1 MQSVFTSSYKLLYSM
16 FNQNAT
22 GKIILY
28 KKPSAIILLFCLG
41 TVSAGI
47 LPSMAKHQTSAD
59 TSTQFFKYLIIIPDN
74 EDWLNTITPLIDW
87 KTREGLHIDSE
98 FPADCRPVKVTN
110 LTEIASI
117 YGSANAA
124 NIRRY
129 IIDLWDN
136 SSYSTGKSTLRYV
149 LLAGDVNY
157 IPTYLYSDIIDGK
170 PLTYA
175 TDQYYADFY
184 DPSMSLINPAIDKT
198 DWNPEVY
205 VGRFPVNNPGEL
217 ERVVNK
223 TVTYEMHSAPLQ
235 QGPPGWQRKTLFLGA
250 ILDNGYTVPGS
261 HVWKDGAYVAELIN
275 QNCSDWW
282 IGNTGPMPKPTTLY
296 DTNHDVTIWP
306 SGYEY
311 LNDIHNLTTA
321 NIIDQINNEG
331 ASAVLVVS
339 HGNLKSVQGRNDTTH
354 SQNDWNPPFFEN
366 EDVLSLRNN
375 YTLPFWFVDACNTGA
390 FQADLSEFGSKC
402 LGEELLLAD
411 PDTCGGAV
419 GFIGC
424 SNLSWYRFYYGTPQN
439 RPDVL
444 ETLSDR
450 LANLTFCQLYD
461 ASSPTEYLPTKWSLG
476 AALFEAKRL
485 YNETSWG
492 MGAPN
497 EMHMATCLGFNL
509 LGDPSLQIWPE
520 KPLNAPMFYDINA
533 PSTVKTGEK
542 FTVNIK
548 MTVLLTGGSYPP
560 LGPRRGAKVCIS
572 NTAGDYAWCA
582 VNLTDSF
589 GNVTFTAPAE
599 PGIYN
604 LTVVDHPYLVPYLS
618 QITVVSPVHD
628 VAVTN
633 VTASEASINQGTSLA
648 VNVTVENQGDE
659 TETIN
664 VTLYANQTL
673 IQTENV
679 TLPSN
684 SSTII
689 SFMWNTTS
697 FTLGDYIL
705 KAEAQQ
711 VPDETDLSDN
721 IYTADYTITVIPEYP
736 EAITFLLMIPL
747 ITAALVIARQKQDR
761 THRLRH

>member
-1 MQSVFTSSYKLLYSM
+1 
-16 FNQNAT
+16 
-22 GKIILY
+22 
-28 KKPSAIILLFCLG
+28 
-41 TVSAGI
+41 
-47 LPSMAKHQTSAD
+47 
-59 TSTQFFKYLIIIPDN
+59 
-74 EDWLNTITPLIDW
+74 
-87 KTREGLHIDSE
+87 
-98 FPADCRPVKVTN
+98 
-110 LTEIASI
+110 
-117 YGSANAA
+117 
-124 NIRRY
+124 
-129 IIDLWDN
+129 
-136 SSYSTGKSTLRYV
+136 
-149 LLAGDVNY
+149 
-157 IPTYLYSDIIDGK
+157 
-170 PLTYA
+170 
-175 TDQYYADFY
+175 
-184 DPSMSLINPAIDKT
+184 
-198 DWNPEVY
+198 
-205 VGRFPVNNPGEL
+205 
-217 ERVVNK
+217 
-223 TVTYEMHSAPLQ
+223 
-235 QGPPGWQRKTLFLGA
+235 
-250 ILDNGYTVPGS
+250 
-261 HVWKDGAYVAELIN
+261 
-275 QNCSDWW
+275 
-282 IGNTGPMPKPTTLY
+282 
-296 DTNHDVTIWP
+296 
-306 SGYEY
+306 
-311 LNDIHNLTTA
+311 
-321 NIIDQINNEG
+321 
-331 ASAVLVVS
+331 
-339 HGNLKSVQGRNDTTH
+339 
-354 SQNDWNPPFFEN
+354 
-366 EDVLSLRNN
+366 
-375 YTLPFWFVDACNTGA
+375 
-390 FQADLSEFGSKC
+390 
-402 LGEELLLAD
+402 
-411 PDTCGGAV
+411 
-419 GFIGC
+419 
-424 SNLSWYRFYYGTPQN
+424 
-439 RPDVL
+439 L

-604 LTVVDHPYLVPYLS
+604 LTVVDHPYLVPYMS

-633 VTASEASINQGTSLA
+633 VTASEASINQGTSLT
-648 VNVTVENQGDE
+648 VNVTVENQGEE
-659 TETIN
+659 TETVN

-673 IQTENV
+673 IQTENA

-711 VPDETDLSDN
+711 VPSETDLSDN
-721 IYTADYTITVIPEYP
+721 IYTADYTITVIPEFP
-736 EAITFLLMIPL
+736 EAITFLLMISL
-747 ITAALVIARQKQDR
+747 ITAALVIAKRKQDR
-761 THRLRH
+761 THCLRH